1 MQRGT
6 EEGLDG
12 RQSRAVKSRLAI
24 CEACLDLVQEGELQ
38 PSADRIA
45 KRAGVSR
52 RSIFNHFA
60 DLAELYDAVV
70 EVGMQRHG
78 PLLDHISEREPV
90 HRRVL
95 QLIEARSKFFEATV
109 PFTRALAAQSLVG
122 PAVEEALRVSRN
134 ALRLQ
139 HRDIERLFKQELG
152 HLSAKER
159 SEVVEAMSAAASPLV
174 WEYLRRSRGNSIPRA
189 CAIVE
194 RSLTSILRDVG
205 VDA

>member
-1 MQRGT
+1 MR
-6 EEGLDG
+6 
-12 RQSRAVKSRLAI
+12 
-24 CEACLDLVQEGELQ
+24 
-38 PSADRIA
+38 
-45 KRAGVSR
+45 
-52 RSIFNHFA
+52 
-60 DLAELYDAVV
+60 
-70 EVGMQRHG
+70 RHG
-78 PLLDHISEREPV
+78 PLLAHISEREPV

-95 QLIEARSKFFEATV
+95 QLIEVRSQFFEATV

-122 PAVEEALRVSRN
+122 PAVEEAVRVSRN

-159 SEVVEAMSAAASPLV
+159 SEVVEAMSAAASPVV
-174 WEYLRRSRGNSIPRA
+174 WEYLRRSRGNSVPRA